1 MKYIKL
7 NEDEIEKIAKEAIE
21 VIKMGG
27 IVIAPTDT
35 VYGIISDALNEKA
48 VEKIYEIK
56 KRKKSNPCSILVSNK
71 DMLKKVVKKVSLE
84 EEKIIDKFFPGAI
97 TLIFE
102 KNEQIPDIVT
112 SGLDTV
118 GIRMPNDK
126 FLLKVIELFGSPIVA
141 TSLNLAGE
149 ESKTNLDNISKE
161 ILNNVD
167 YVIDNGNTK
176 IGVASTVAKIVGKKV
191 EILREGTITKKMI
204 QEVLEEEIWWAT

>member
-7 NEDEIEKIAKEAIE
+7 NEDEMEKRAKEAKE

-27 IVIAPTDT
+27 IIIAPTDT
-35 VYGIISDALNEKA
+35 VYGIIADALNEKA

-56 KRKKSNPCSILVSNK
+56 KRKKSNPLSILVSNK
-71 DMLKKVVKKVSLE
+71 DMLKKVVKKVSFE

-126 FLLKVIELFGSPIVA
+126 FLLNVIELLGSPIVA

-176 IGVASTVAKIVGKKV
+176 IGVASTVAKIDGKKV
-191 EILREGTITKKMI
+191 EILREGTITKNML
-204 QEVLEEEIWWAT
+204 QEVLEEEI

>member
-7 NEDEIEKIAKEAIE
+7 NEDEIEKIAKEAVE

-35 VYGIISDALNEKA
+35 VYGIIADALNEKA

-56 KRKKSNPCSILVSNK
+56 KRKKTNPLSILVSNK
-71 DMLKKVVKKVSLE
+71 DMLKKVVKKVSFE

-126 FLLKVIELFGSPIVA
+126 FLLKAIELLGSPIVA

-149 ESKTNLDNISKE
+149 ESKTNLDNISQE

-176 IGVASTVAKIVGKKV
+176 IGVASTVAKIDGKKI
-191 EILREGTITKKMI
+191 EILREGTITKNMM
-204 QEVLEEEIWWAT
+204 QEVLEEEN

>member
-7 NEDEIEKIAKEAIE
+7 NEDEIEKIAKEAVE

-35 VYGIISDALNEKA
+35 VYGIIADALNEKA

-56 KRKKSNPCSILVSNK
+56 KRKKTNPLSILVSNK
-71 DMLKKVVKKVSLE
+71 DMLKKVVKKVSFE
-84 EEKIIDKFFPGAI
+84 EEKIIDKFLPGAI

-126 FLLKVIELFGSPIVA
+126 FLLKAIELLGSPIVA

-149 ESKTNLDNISKE
+149 ESKTNLDNISQE

-176 IGVASTVAKIVGKKV
+176 IGVASTVAKIDGKKI
-191 EILREGTITKKMI
+191 EILREGTITKNMM
-204 QEVLEEEIWWAT
+204 QEVLEEEN

>member
-7 NEDEIEKIAKEAIE
+7 NEDEMEKRAKEATE

-27 IVIAPTDT
+27 IIIAPTDT
-35 VYGIISDALNEKA
+35 VYGIIADALNEKA

-56 KRKKSNPCSILVSNK
+56 KRKKSNPLSILVSNK
-71 DMLKKVVKKVSLE
+71 DMLKKVVKKVSFE

-126 FLLKVIELFGSPIVA
+126 FLLKAIELLGSPIVA

-149 ESKTNLDNISKE
+149 ESKTNLDNISQE

-176 IGVASTVAKIVGKKV
+176 IGVASTVAKIDGKKI
-191 EILREGTITKKMI
+191 EILREGTITKNMM
-204 QEVLEEEIWWAT
+204 QEVLEEEN

>member
-35 VYGIISDALNEKA
+35 VYGIIADALNEKA

-56 KRKKSNPCSILVSNK
+56 KRKKSNPLSILVSNK

-161 ILNNVD
+161 ILDNVD
-167 YVIDNGNTK
+167 YVMDNGDTK
-176 IGVASTVAKIVGKKV
+176 IGVASTVAKINGKRV
-191 EILREGTITKKMI
+191 EILREGTITKNMI
-204 QEVLEEEIWWAT
+204 QEVLGEEN

>member
-7 NEDEIEKIAKEAIE
+7 NEDEIERRVKETIE

-27 IVIAPTDT
+27 IIIAPTDT
-35 VYGIISDALNEKA
+35 VYGLISDALNEKA

-71 DMLKKVVKKVSLE
+71 DMLKKVVRKVSFE

-112 SGLDTV
+112 SGLNTV

-126 FLLKVIELFGSPIVA
+126 FLLKVIELLGSPIVA

-149 ESKTNLDNISKE
+149 ETKTNLDNISKE

-176 IGVASTVAKIVGKKV
+176 IGVASTVAKIDGKKV
-191 EILREGTITKKMI
+191 EILREGTITKNMI
-204 QEVLEEEIWWAT
+204 QEVLEEEI

>member
-7 NEDEIEKIAKEAIE
+7 NEDEIERRVKEAIE

-27 IVIAPTDT
+27 IIIAPTDT
-35 VYGIISDALNEKA
+35 VYGLISDALNEKA

-71 DMLKKVVKKVSLE
+71 DMLKKVVKKVSFE

-112 SGLDTV
+112 SGLNTV

-126 FLLKVIELFGSPIVA
+126 FLLKVIELLGSPIVA

-149 ESKTNLDNISKE
+149 ETKTNLDNISKE

-176 IGVASTVAKIVGKKV
+176 IGVASTVAKIDGKKV
-191 EILREGTITKKMI
+191 EILREGTITKNMI
-204 QEVLEEEIWWAT
+204 QEVLEEEI

>member
-7 NEDEIEKIAKEAIE
+7 NEDEIEKIAKEAVE

-35 VYGIISDALNEKA
+35 VYGIIADALNEKA

-56 KRKKSNPCSILVSNK
+56 KRKKTNPLSILVSNK
-71 DMLKKVVKKVSLE
+71 DMLKKVVKKVSFE
-84 EEKIIDKFFPGAI
+84 EEKIINRFFPGAI

-126 FLLKVIELFGSPIVA
+126 FLLKAIELLGSPIVA

-149 ESKTNLDNISKE
+149 ESKTNLDNISQE

-176 IGVASTVAKIVGKKV
+176 IGVASTVAKIDGKKI
-191 EILREGTITKKMI
+191 EILREGTITKNMM
-204 QEVLEEEIWWAT
+204 QEVLEEEN

>member
-35 VYGIISDALNEKA
+35 VYGIIADALNEKA

-56 KRKKSNPCSILVSNK
+56 KRKKSNPLSILVSNK

-102 KNEQIPDIVT
+102 KNKQIPDIVT

-126 FLLKVIELFGSPIVA
+126 FLLKVIELLGSPIVA

-149 ESKTNLDNISKE
+149 ETKTNLDNISKE

-176 IGVASTVAKIVGKKV
+176 IGVASTVAKIDGKKV
-191 EILREGTITKKMI
+191 EILREGTITKNMI
-204 QEVLEEEIWWAT
+204 QEVLEEEI

>member
-7 NEDEIEKIAKEAIE
+7 NEDEMEKRAKEATE

-27 IVIAPTDT
+27 IIIAPTDT
-35 VYGIISDALNEKA
+35 VYGIIADALNEKA

-56 KRKKSNPCSILVSNK
+56 KRKKTNPLSILVSNK
-71 DMLKKVVKKVSLE
+71 DMLKKVVKKVSFE

-126 FLLKVIELFGSPIVA
+126 FLLKAIELLGSPIVA

-149 ESKTNLDNISKE
+149 ESKTNLDNISQE

-176 IGVASTVAKIVGKKV
+176 IGVASTVAKIDGKKI
-191 EILREGTITKKMI
+191 EILREGTITKNMM
-204 QEVLEEEIWWAT
+204 QEVLEEEN

>member
-7 NEDEIEKIAKEAIE
+7 NEDEIERRVKETIE

-27 IVIAPTDT
+27 IIIAPTDT
-35 VYGIISDALNEKA
+35 VYGLISDALNEKA

-112 SGLDTV
+112 SGLNTV

-126 FLLKVIELFGSPIVA
+126 FLLKVIELLGSPIVA

-149 ESKTNLDNISKE
+149 ETKTNLDNISKE

-176 IGVASTVAKIVGKKV
+176 IGVASTVAKIDGKKV
-191 EILREGTITKKMI
+191 EILREGTITKNMI
-204 QEVLEEEIWWAT
+204 QEVLEEEI

>member
-7 NEDEIEKIAKEAIE
+7 NEDEIEKIAKEAVE

-35 VYGIISDALNEKA
+35 VYGIIADALNEKA

-56 KRKKSNPCSILVSNK
+56 KRKKSNPLSILVSNK
-71 DMLKKVVKKVSLE
+71 DMLKKVVKKVSFE

-126 FLLKVIELFGSPIVA
+126 FLLKAIELLGSPIVA

-149 ESKTNLDNISKE
+149 ESKTNLDNISQE

-176 IGVASTVAKIVGKKV
+176 IGVASTVAKIDGKKI
-191 EILREGTITKKMI
+191 EILREGTITKNML
-204 QEVLEEEIWWAT
+204 QEVLEEEN

>member
-7 NEDEIEKIAKEAIE
+7 NEDEIEKRVKEAVE

-27 IVIAPTDT
+27 IIIAPTDT
-35 VYGIISDALNEKA
+35 VYGIIADALNEKA

-56 KRKKSNPCSILVSNK
+56 KRKKTNPLSILVSNK
-71 DMLKKVVKKVSLE
+71 DMLKKVVKKVSFE

-126 FLLKVIELFGSPIVA
+126 FLLKAIELLGSPIVA

-176 IGVASTVAKIVGKKV
+176 IGVASTVAKIDGKKI
-191 EILREGTITKKMI
+191 EILREGTITKNML
-204 QEVLEEEIWWAT
+204 QEVLEEEN

>member
-7 NEDEIEKIAKEAIE
+7 QDDEIEKRAKEAVK

-35 VYGIISDALNEKA
+35 VYGLISDALNEKA

-56 KRKKSNPCSILVSNK
+56 KRKKTNPCSILVSNK

-102 KNEQIPDIVT
+102 KNKQIPDIVT

-126 FLLKVIELFGSPIVA
+126 FLLKVIELFGRPIVA
-141 TSLNLAGE
+141 TSLNRAGE

-176 IGVASTVAKIVGKKV
+176 IGVASTFAKIDGKKV

-204 QEVLEEEIWWAT
+204 QEVLEEEF

>member
-7 NEDEIEKIAKEAIE
+7 NEGKIEKIVKETVE

-35 VYGIISDALNEKA
+35 VYGIIVDALNEKA

-71 DMLKKVVKKVSLE
+71 DMLKQVVKKVSLE

-126 FLLKVIELFGSPIVA
+126 FLLNVIELFGSPIVA

-149 ESKTNLDNISKE
+149 ESKTNLDNISDE

-167 YVIDNGNTK
+167 YVVDNGNTK
-176 IGVASTVAKIVGKKV
+176 IGVASTVAKIDGKEI
-191 EILREGTITKKMI
+191 EILREGTITKNMM
-204 QEVLEEEIWWAT
+204 QEVLEEEN

>member
-7 NEDEIEKIAKEAIE
+7 NEDEIEKIAKEAVE

-35 VYGIISDALNEKA
+35 VYGIIADALNEKA

-56 KRKKSNPCSILVSNK
+56 KRKKTNPLSILVSNK
-71 DMLKKVVKKVSLE
+71 DMLKKVVKKVSFE
-84 EEKIIDKFFPGAI
+84 EEKIINKFFPGAI

-126 FLLKVIELFGSPIVA
+126 FLLKAIELLGSPIVA

-149 ESKTNLDNISKE
+149 ESKTNLDNISQE

-176 IGVASTVAKIVGKKV
+176 IGVASTVAKIDGKKI
-191 EILREGTITKKMI
+191 EILREGTITKNMM
-204 QEVLEEEIWWAT
+204 QEVLEEEN

>member
-7 NEDEIEKIAKEAIE
+7 NEDEIEKRAKETAK

-71 DMLKKVVKKVSLE
+71 DMLKKVVKKVSFE
-84 EEKIIDKFFPGAI
+84 EEKIINKFFPGAI

-126 FLLKVIELFGSPIVA
+126 FLLKVIELLGAPIVA

-204 QEVLEEEIWWAT
+204 QEVLEEEI

>member
-7 NEDEIEKIAKEAIE
+7 NEDEMEKRAKEAKE

-27 IVIAPTDT
+27 IIIAPTDT
-35 VYGIISDALNEKA
+35 VYGIIADALNEKA

-56 KRKKSNPCSILVSNK
+56 KRKKSNPLSILVSNK
-71 DMLKKVVKKVSLE
+71 DMLKKVVKKVSFE
-84 EEKIIDKFFPGAI
+84 EEKIINRFFPGAI

-126 FLLKVIELFGSPIVA
+126 FLLNVIELLGSPIVA

-149 ESKTNLDNISKE
+149 ESKTNLDNISQE
-161 ILNNVD
+161 IL
-167 YVIDNGNTK
+167 I
-176 IGVASTVAKIVGKKV
+176 
-191 EILREGTITKKMI
+191 M
-204 QEVLEEEIWWAT
+204 

>member
-7 NEDEIEKIAKEAIE
+7 NEDEIEKRVKEAVE

-27 IVIAPTDT
+27 IIIAPTDT
-35 VYGIISDALNEKA
+35 VYGIIADALNEKA

-56 KRKKSNPCSILVSNK
+56 KRKKTNPLSILVSNK
-71 DMLKKVVKKVSLE
+71 DMLKKVVKKVSFE

-126 FLLKVIELFGSPIVA
+126 FLLNVIELLGSPIVA

-149 ESKTNLDNISKE
+149 ESKTNLDNISQE

-176 IGVASTVAKIVGKKV
+176 IGVASTVAKIDGKKI
-191 EILREGTITKKMI
+191 EILREGTITKNML
-204 QEVLEEEIWWAT
+204 QEVLEEEN

>member
-1 MKYIKL
+1 M
-7 NEDEIEKIAKEAIE
+7 NGEAKE

-35 VYGIISDALNEKA
+35 VYGIIADALNEKA

-56 KRKKSNPCSILVSNK
+56 KRKKTNPLSILVSNK

-118 GIRMPNDK
+118 GIRMPNDEI
-126 FLLKVIELFGSPIVA
+126 LLNVIELLGSPIVA
-141 TSLNLAGE
+141 TSLNLSGE
-149 ESKTNLDNISKE
+149 ESKTNLDNISQE

-176 IGVASTVAKIVGKKV
+176 IGVASTVAKIDGKKI
-191 EILREGTITKKMI
+191 EILREGTITKNMM
-204 QEVLEEEIWWAT
+204 QEVLEEEN

>member
-7 NEDEIEKIAKEAIE
+7 NEDEIEKIAKEAVE

-35 VYGIISDALNEKA
+35 VYGIIADALNEKA

-56 KRKKSNPCSILVSNK
+56 KRKKTNPLSILVSNK
-71 DMLKKVVKKVSLE
+71 DMLKKVVKKVSFE

-126 FLLKVIELFGSPIVA
+126 FLLKAIELLGSPIVA

-149 ESKTNLDNISKE
+149 ESKTNLDNISQE

-176 IGVASTVAKIVGKKV
+176 IGVASTVAKIDGKKI
-191 EILREGTITKKMI
+191 EILREGTITKNML
-204 QEVLEEEIWWAT
+204 QEVLEEEN